1 MLFSVPTPTEHL
13 YNSCITV
20 FVYSKLQKVL
30 VSSPMLACCYG
41 ILNGS
46 TELGPIVAFL
56 W

>member
-30 VSSPMLACCYG
+30 VSSPNAGML
-41 ILNGS
+41 
-46 TELGPIVAFL
+46 L
-56 W
+56 WDLKWQY